1 MYDYSKPTLEMKPDQ
16 LVIHVGTNDLKK
28 TSNNDEIV
36 DNIVKLALH
45 CYNSNE
51 IPVVISSLTYRD
63 DNFKD
68 RIGLINDQLKAKCEE
83 RNIGYID
90 NSNIGKFHLNR
101 RKLHLNAKGIATL
114 AKNFKMK
121 TKDFY
126 EKSVLEN
133 QHITT
138 HYFAARTINY
148 YNTVMRTLLQS
159 DTFWFRFEFAKGRG
173 QIHSHGVLFS
183 EQHAK
188 IVEDCLNCGEEDKA
202 NQLYNWLQSETNN
215 TDEIFSPM
223 FTSLHPAGG
232 SEVIGENGERE
243 WIPNKEGWAPPEG
256 TRNPPE
262 YDPLGVPILQT
273 CNEENDLN
281 ELHTDITN
289 MVALH
294 SCNGYCL
301 KKKNKDSE
309 RRYCRAHFGKE
320 DPITKKTPGKELH
333 PFEAR
338 IEGDGHPR
346 YEGPRDHARMLNHI
360 KTLLIAWQANCDC
373 QALIDQDL
381 LNLVKYICSYCC
393 KGATTTEEF
402 VTIYGELLHSSDI
415 STTIKN
421 VAQRLLM
428 KVVGVVDV
436 PAAAADFIN
445 TGGHLY
451 HSTNL
456 TQRVGLS
463 GYRQLNSKKSNGSE
477 YATVETPL
485 DKFLR
490 QERREEDPEMTLY
503 DWAKKCRCNYP
514 CGRDHIPLFT
524 GTDVKP
530 IWPLSE
536 DCCKSQ
542 LMIYSKGTWESPE
555 DLKDEDE
562 QFSDALAA
570 FLNDDPDCP
579 DFLKEI
585 IYLSKLKYDKKQE
598 RERRRNRNRN
608 DENQIQESQDVQL
621 SQPASQDSQ
630 QSSQDSNYNDLRLGE
645 ALLRDIRLNNNVNFD
660 SIIGEANLF
669 DGGPEFD
676 WNAYAKECFGSD
688 DWPEN
693 TKTWLQDKYEE
704 VEERITT
711 HLNNYNLPVINLLY
725 ANPLQRVIIA
735 MNLEKLL
742 SVAAGTDNSEP
753 LRLLVQGYGGTGKTF
768 TINAITYITRRLFRR
783 NGSTLNI
790 APTGAASNLIPDG
803 RTLHSTTPIPFM
815 TKKERSTVDITSHPM
830 NSQQKRKLQTLI
842 GFNNETQNHGLYTL
856 NMDERSMYSPR
867 LLAWCNQRFMEATED
882 FEKDF
887 GNIPREDFDNGR
899 VITLNETWQE
909 VFDENREKLS
919 RLRVPVATIPCTE
932 GRGTC
937 HKTSGQK
944 QMGQIPGISFIAVG
958 CPVMLTK
965 NQGPLTTFGLNNGA
979 IGTVIAILYPDGC
992 CPPSPPDAIIVHFEG
1007 YNGPVW
1013 NEEHPKWVPI
1023 VPMKSRC
1030 DAHQSCSRTGFP
1042 LLAAYSIPI
1051 AKSQGMTIG
1060 EGKPATHMR
1069 VKLQQKTF
1077 MESLSLGTTYT
1088 ALSRVESDKTVVSC
1102 R

>member
-1 MYDYSKPTLEMKPDQ
+1 MDVDVQSETCDPEPEPEPEPDQ
-16 LVIHVGTNDLKK
+16 NADLLSSLHQNPEVGKSVGDFLAGENNHDVATCSLCKETRPVYNPSFNNNTARVKLNTWNVKRTGLCYRCSQDRYQRNRQKKNHNKKDEKKNGKSHITKKNEEKKENAKQSEKPAKFSGYLTTDEKDLGPPSHPIRHNGMHFLPIPPFLQNLTMVERLLIAKITVCTNVHLLRHGMLSSKGHTVSIPNKMEIARHLPQLPDKIGVIVLKRKNQNTRSRQYAVKRDKVEQALKGLCFGYPNGGYDEEEPGTTQYDGPNCMNVQLTGKYFQYLPNKFYADVIVHQERIDNLPSERAQMPGLQVEEVDDEMTEDQKGPAPNQFFIPFDENDDSVT
-28 TSNNDEIV
+28 TSGITCPV
-36 DNIVKLALH
+36 DPQNVEKEFKMIVKKLTGSEEVLQNGGVASADWDHNRQDPIKELKTPG
-45 CYNSNE
+45 YFTMVAPDIFINAENSC
-51 IPVVISSLTYRD
+51 V
-63 DNFKD
+63 
-68 RIGLINDQLKAKCEE
+68 DQEAFYQQLLEDK
-83 RNIGYID
+83 R
-90 NSNIGKFHLNR
+90 LL
-101 RKLHLNAKGIATL
+101 RKT
-114 AKNFKMK
+114 
-121 TKDFY
+121 
-126 EKSVLEN
+126 VLEN

-188 IVEDCLNCGEEDKA
+188 IVEDCLNCSEEDKA

-320 DPITKKTPGKELH
+320 DPTKTKRH
-333 PFEAR
+333 PAKNYT
-338 IEGDGHPR
+338 HSKL
-346 YEGPRDHARMLNHI
+346 AL
-360 KTLLIAWQANCDC
+360 KANCDC

-514 CGRDHIPLFT
+514 CGR
-524 GTDVKP
+524 
-530 IWPLSE
+530 
-536 DCCKSQ
+536 
-542 LMIYSKGTWESPE
+542 TWESPE

-704 VEERITT
+704 VEERIAT

-803 RTLHSTTPIPFM
+803 RTLHSTTQF
-815 TKKERSTVDITSHPM
+815 
-830 NSQQKRKLQTLI
+830 
-842 GFNNETQNHGLYTL
+842 
-856 NMDERSMYSPR
+856 
-867 LLAWCNQRFMEATED
+867 LL
-882 FEKDF
+882 
-887 GNIPREDFDNGR
+887 
-899 VITLNETWQE
+899 
-909 VFDENREKLS
+909 
-919 RLRVPVATIPCTE
+919 
-932 GRGTC
+932 
-937 HKTSGQK
+937 
-944 QMGQIPGISFIAVG
+944 
-958 CPVMLTK
+958 
-965 NQGPLTTFGLNNGA
+965 
-979 IGTVIAILYPDGC
+979 
-992 CPPSPPDAIIVHFEG
+992 
-1007 YNGPVW
+1007 
-1013 NEEHPKWVPI
+1013 
-1023 VPMKSRC
+1023 
-1030 DAHQSCSRTGFP
+1030 
-1042 LLAAYSIPI
+1042 
-1051 AKSQGMTIG
+1051 
-1060 EGKPATHMR
+1060 
-1069 VKLQQKTF
+1069 
-1077 MESLSLGTTYT
+1077 
-1088 ALSRVESDKTVVSC
+1088 
-1102 R
+1102 

>member
-1 MYDYSKPTLEMKPDQ
+1 MPGLQVEEVDDEMTEDQKGPAPNQFFIPFDENDDSVTTSGITCPVDPQNVEKEFKMIVKKLTGSEEVLQNGGVASADWDHNRQDPIKELKTPGYFTMVAPDIFINGTCDVTCNKVVSMHLNEWVEHIYYVGEDRVPNHPFLRFLLLNLKQRQKALDQGSFLVAQQLNDAHLTIEELRENLENDDQ
-16 LVIHVGTNDLKK
+16 SVPRKIIKMGA
-28 TSNNDEIV
+28 
-36 DNIVKLALH
+36 NIVNTHPYWMERKKELEAMMYYRRKEVGDLPAYFHTNSMAENHWRPLALLLSK
-45 CYNSNE
+45 YKAENSC
-51 IPVVISSLTYRD
+51 V
-63 DNFKD
+63 
-68 RIGLINDQLKAKCEE
+68 DQEAFYQQLLEDK
-83 RNIGYID
+83 R
-90 NSNIGKFHLNR
+90 LL
-101 RKLHLNAKGIATL
+101 RKT
-114 AKNFKMK
+114 
-121 TKDFY
+121 
-126 EKSVLEN
+126 VLEN

-630 QSSQDSNYNDLRLGE
+630 QSSQDSN
-645 ALLRDIRLNNNVNFD
+645 
-660 SIIGEANLF
+660 
-669 DGGPEFD
+669 
-676 WNAYAKECFGSD
+676 
-688 DWPEN
+688 
-693 TKTWLQDKYEE
+693 
-704 VEERITT
+704 
-711 HLNNYNLPVINLLY
+711 
-725 ANPLQRVIIA
+725 
-735 MNLEKLL
+735 
-742 SVAAGTDNSEP
+742 
-753 LRLLVQGYGGTGKTF
+753 
-768 TINAITYITRRLFRR
+768 
-783 NGSTLNI
+783 
-790 APTGAASNLIPDG
+790 
-803 RTLHSTTPIPFM
+803 
-815 TKKERSTVDITSHPM
+815 
-830 NSQQKRKLQTLI
+830 
-842 GFNNETQNHGLYTL
+842 
-856 NMDERSMYSPR
+856 
-867 LLAWCNQRFMEATED
+867 
-882 FEKDF
+882 
-887 GNIPREDFDNGR
+887 
-899 VITLNETWQE
+899 
-909 VFDENREKLS
+909 
-919 RLRVPVATIPCTE
+919 
-932 GRGTC
+932 
-937 HKTSGQK
+937 
-944 QMGQIPGISFIAVG
+944 
-958 CPVMLTK
+958 
-965 NQGPLTTFGLNNGA
+965 
-979 IGTVIAILYPDGC
+979 
-992 CPPSPPDAIIVHFEG
+992 
-1007 YNGPVW
+1007 
-1013 NEEHPKWVPI
+1013 
-1023 VPMKSRC
+1023 
-1030 DAHQSCSRTGFP
+1030 
-1042 LLAAYSIPI
+1042 
-1051 AKSQGMTIG
+1051 
-1060 EGKPATHMR
+1060 
-1069 VKLQQKTF
+1069 
-1077 MESLSLGTTYT
+1077 
-1088 ALSRVESDKTVVSC
+1088 
-1102 R
+1102 

>member
-1 MYDYSKPTLEMKPDQ
+1 MIVKKLTGSEEVLQNGGVASADWDHNRQDPIKELKTPGYFTMVAPDIFINGTCDVTCNKVVSMHLNEWVEHIYYVGEDRVPNHPFLRFLLLNLKQRQKALDQGSFLVAQQLNDAHLTIEELRENLENDDQ
-16 LVIHVGTNDLKK
+16 SVPRKIIKMGA
-28 TSNNDEIV
+28 
-36 DNIVKLALH
+36 NIVNTHPYWMERKKELEAMMYYRRKEVGDLPAYFHTNSMAENHWRPLALLLSK
-45 CYNSNE
+45 YKAENSC
-51 IPVVISSLTYRD
+51 V
-63 DNFKD
+63 
-68 RIGLINDQLKAKCEE
+68 DQEAFYQQLLEDK
-83 RNIGYID
+83 R
-90 NSNIGKFHLNR
+90 LL
-101 RKLHLNAKGIATL
+101 RKT
-114 AKNFKMK
+114 
-121 TKDFY
+121 
-126 EKSVLEN
+126 VLEN

-148 YNTVMRTLLQS
+148 YNTVMRTLCNLTHFGS
-159 DTFWFRFEFAKGRG
+159 DLSLPKGADKS
-173 QIHSHGVLFS
+173 IPMVFS
-183 EQHAK
+183 FLSNMPKLWK
-188 IVEDCLNCGEEDKA
+188 IVSTVWIRSYC
-202 NQLYNWLQSETNN
+202 
-215 TDEIFSPM
+215 
-223 FTSLHPAGG
+223 
-232 SEVIGENGERE
+232 ENGERE

-289 MVALH
+289 MVAFILAM
-294 SCNGYCL
+294 
-301 KKKNKDSE
+301 D
-309 RRYCRAHFGKE
+309 
-320 DPITKKTPGKELH
+320 I
-333 PFEAR
+333 
-338 IEGDGHPR
+338 
-346 YEGPRDHARMLNHI
+346 
-360 KTLLIAWQANCDC
+360 ANCDC

-456 TQRVGLS
+456 TQ
-463 GYRQLNSKKSNGSE
+463 E
-477 YATVETPL
+477 
-485 DKFLR
+485 
-490 QERREEDPEMTLY
+490 
-503 DWAKKCRCNYP
+503 
-514 CGRDHIPLFT
+514 
-524 GTDVKP
+524 
-530 IWPLSE
+530 
-536 DCCKSQ
+536 
-542 LMIYSKGTWESPE
+542 TWESPE

-704 VEERITT
+704 VEERIAT

-815 TKKERSTVDITSHPM
+815 TKRKEVLST
-830 NSQQKRKLQTLI
+830 LQ
-842 GFNNETQNHGLYTL
+842 
-856 NMDERSMYSPR
+856 
-867 LLAWCNQRFMEATED
+867 
-882 FEKDF
+882 
-887 GNIPREDFDNGR
+887 
-899 VITLNETWQE
+899 VIQ
-909 VFDENREKLS
+909 
-919 RLRVPVATIPCTE
+919 
-932 GRGTC
+932 
-937 HKTSGQK
+937 
-944 QMGQIPGISFIAVG
+944 
-958 CPVMLTK
+958 
-965 NQGPLTTFGLNNGA
+965 
-979 IGTVIAILYPDGC
+979 
-992 CPPSPPDAIIVHFEG
+992 
-1007 YNGPVW
+1007 
-1013 NEEHPKWVPI
+1013 
-1023 VPMKSRC
+1023 
-1030 DAHQSCSRTGFP
+1030 
-1042 LLAAYSIPI
+1042 
-1051 AKSQGMTIG
+1051 
-1060 EGKPATHMR
+1060 
-1069 VKLQQKTF
+1069 
-1077 MESLSLGTTYT
+1077 
-1088 ALSRVESDKTVVSC
+1088 
-1102 R
+1102 